1 MDKISYQDAE
11 IYFLFFKAI
20 EENKLNFLSLL
31 HADSKMQFTK
41 QQSKGQIKADVC
53 KITLFLYIQMFSTS
67 LRYQFEK

>member
-1 MDKISYQDAE
+1 
-11 IYFLFFKAI
+11 
-20 EENKLNFLSLL
+20 LNFLSLL
-31 HADSKMQFTK
+31 HADSKMQFAK